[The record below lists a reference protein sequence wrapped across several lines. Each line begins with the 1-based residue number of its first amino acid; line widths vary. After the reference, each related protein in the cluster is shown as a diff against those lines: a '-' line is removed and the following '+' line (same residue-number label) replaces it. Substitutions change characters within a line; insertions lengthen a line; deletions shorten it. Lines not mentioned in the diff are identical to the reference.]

1 VSGRGWNIGRVL
13 SRNFD
18 CLSFT
23 PLWSS
28 SPVLQIIL
36 TVGSI
41 LAVMKD
47 VDIVF
52 KRRFDI
58 YRLQVLLINSNLVS
72 QAVNVVIGDN
82 LYELKFHVELSLSG
96 SNPQPMEMD
105 DEQGNGGEELR
116 KDVRMK
122 GSEAQHFA
130 GQRSTG
136 EVQPGRG
143 SETSSVGSKGV
154 KLGPLPTYHI
164 EIPSGEG
171 VGHVGA
177 SGAVHAA

>member
-1 VSGRGWNIGRVL
+1 
-13 SRNFD
+13 
-18 CLSFT
+18 
-23 PLWSS
+23 
-28 SPVLQIIL
+28 
-36 TVGSI
+36 
-41 LAVMKD
+41 MKD

-58 YRLQVLLINSNLVS
+58 CRLQVLLINSNLVS

-82 LYELKFHVELSLSG
+82 LYELKFRVELSLSG

-136 EVQPGRG
+136 EVQPG
-143 SETSSVGSKGV
+143 E
-154 KLGPLPTYHI
+154 
-164 EIPSGEG
+164 GE
-171 VGHVGA
+171 
-177 SGAVHAA
+177 